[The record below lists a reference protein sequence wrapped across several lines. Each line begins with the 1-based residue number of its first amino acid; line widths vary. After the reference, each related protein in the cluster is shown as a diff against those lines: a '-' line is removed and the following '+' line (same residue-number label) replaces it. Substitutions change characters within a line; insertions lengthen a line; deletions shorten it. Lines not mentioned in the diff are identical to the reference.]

1 MKYFV
6 LTESFGPFG
15 RRTARPGPSRLTLV
29 SPHTAATLC
38 TATVEHEPAKVFVL
52 HQLPRTRKRCFDWY
66 GLLGLATMLGV
77 SAAGWTGVVLLVSH
91 FLK

>member
-15 RRTARPGPSRLTLV
+15 RQTSDPGSSRRPLVFPS
-29 SPHTAATLC
+29 SIATM
-38 TATVEHEPAKVFVL
+38 EHEGPKIYVL
-52 HQLPRTRKRCFDWY
+52 RTLPRPRKRCFDWY

>member
-15 RRTARPGPSRLTLV
+15 RHTSRPGSSLTLV
-29 SPHTAATLC
+29 SPYSAATL
-38 TATVEHEPAKVFVL
+38 EHEPPKVFVL
-52 HQLPRTRKRCFDWY
+52 RTVPRPRKRCFDWY

-77 SAAGWTGVVLLVSH
+77 SAAGWMGVVLFVSH

>member
-15 RRTARPGPSRLTLV
+15 RRTVRPESSRLTLV
-29 SPHTAATLC
+29 SPDSAATM
-38 TATVEHEPAKVFVL
+38 EHEPPRVFL
-52 HQLPRTRKRCFDWY
+52 FRNLPRPQKRCFDWY
-66 GLLGLATMLGV
+66 GLLGLATILGV
-77 SAAGWTGVVLLVSH
+77 SALGWTGVALLVSH